1 MNRGRIDIITD
12 ILNVCKEQQNK
23 TRIVYKTNL
32 NFNLTGKYL
41 DLLIKKGLL
50 ERKENRYVIT
60 DKGRTF
66 LEKAME
72 ISLQS

>member
-12 ILNVCKEQQNK
+12 ILDVCKEQQNK
-23 TRIVYKTNL
+23 TGIVYKTNL

-41 DLLIKKGLL
+41 DLLIKNGLL
-50 ERKENRYVIT
+50 ERKEKKYVIT

-66 LEKAME
+66 LEKARE

>member
-41 DLLIKKGLL
+41 DLLKKNGLL
-50 ERKENRYVIT
+50 ERREKKYVIT

-66 LEKAME
+66 LEKPRE
-72 ISLQS
+72 ISLHP

>member
-12 ILNVCKEQQNK
+12 ILNICKEQQNK

-41 DLLIKKGLL
+41 DLLIKNGFL
-50 ERKENRYVIT
+50 EKRENRYVIT

-66 LEKAME
+66 LEKAKE
-72 ISLQS
+72 ISLQP

>member
-1 MNRGRIDIITD
+1 MNRGRIDIVTD
-12 ILNVCKEQQNK
+12 ILDACKEQQNK

-41 DLLIKKGLL
+41 DLLIKNGLL

-60 DKGRTF
+60 D
-66 LEKAME
+66 MD
-72 ISLQS
+72 

>member
-1 MNRGRIDIITD
+1 MNRGRIGIITD

-41 DLLIKKGLL
+41 DLLIKNGLL
-50 ERKENRYVIT
+50 DKKENRYVIT

-66 LEKAME
+66 LEKAKE
-72 ISLQS
+72 ISLQP